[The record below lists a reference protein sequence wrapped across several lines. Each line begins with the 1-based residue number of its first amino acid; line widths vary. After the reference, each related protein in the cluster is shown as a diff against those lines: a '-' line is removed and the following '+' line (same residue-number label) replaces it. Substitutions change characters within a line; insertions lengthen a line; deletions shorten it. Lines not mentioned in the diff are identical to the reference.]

1 MDQRGKMKNKFKIVL
16 NTDDVVHN
24 RKILSVKL
32 PVWKKLISVSC
43 YEQTP
48 ISKVINK
55 AITKYIEENNYDIET
70 IFKNNIEVKEQ
81 KMDSLIDYDFNVID
95 QIEYK

>member
-16 NTDDVVHN
+16 NTDDVVSN

-48 ISKVINK
+48 ISKVIDK

-70 IFKNNIEVKEQ
+70 IFKNNIEVKEE
-81 KMDSLIDYDFNVID
+81 KIDSLIDYNFNVID

>member
-1 MDQRGKMKNKFKIVL
+1 MKNKFSIVL
-16 NTDDVVHN
+16 NADDVVQN

-43 YEQTP
+43 QEQTP
-48 ISKVINK
+48 ISKVIDK

-70 IFKNNIEVKEQ
+70 IFKNNIEVKQQRIE
-81 KMDSLIDYDFNVID
+81 SLIDYDFNVID

>member
-1 MDQRGKMKNKFKIVL
+1 MDQKGKMKNKFKIVL

-70 IFKNNIEVKEQ
+70 IFKNNVEVKEQ
-81 KMDSLIDYDFNVID
+81 RMDSLIDYDFNVID

>member
-16 NTDDVVHN
+16 NADDVVSN

-48 ISKVINK
+48 ISKVIDK

-70 IFKNNIEVKEQ
+70 IFKNNIEVKEE
-81 KMDSLIDYDFNVID
+81 KMDSLIDYNFNVID

>member
-16 NTDDVVHN
+16 NADDVVSN

-48 ISKVINK
+48 ISKVIDK

-70 IFKNNIEVKEQ
+70 IFKNNIEVKEE
-81 KMDSLIDYDFNVID
+81 KMDSLIDYNFNVVD

>member
-1 MDQRGKMKNKFKIVL
+1 MDLKDNMKNKFKIVL
-16 NTDDVVHN
+16 NADDVVHN

-32 PVWKKLISVSC
+32 PIWKKLISVSC
-43 YEQTP
+43 QEQTP
-48 ISKVINK
+48 ISKVIDK

-70 IFKNNIEVKEQ
+70 IFKNNIEVKQ
-81 KMDSLIDYDFNVID
+81 QRLDSLIDYDFTIVD

>member
-1 MDQRGKMKNKFKIVL
+1 MRNKFKIVL

-32 PVWKKLISVSC
+32 AVWKKLISCSA

-48 ISKVINK
+48 ITKIIDK
-55 AITKYIEENNYDIET
+55 AITKYIEENNYNVEE
-70 IFKNNIEVKEQ
+70 IFKNNLEVKQHIMKDDE
-81 KMDSLIDYDFNVID
+81 LLYIDYKFDNH
-95 QIEYK
+95 Y

>member
-16 NTDDVVHN
+16 NTDDVVSN

-48 ISKVINK
+48 ISKVIDK

-70 IFKNNIEVKEQ
+70 IFKNNIEVKEE
-81 KMDSLIDYDFNVID
+81 KMDSLVDYNFNVVD

>member
-81 KMDSLIDYDFNVID
+81 RMDSLIDYDFNVVD

>member
-1 MDQRGKMKNKFKIVL
+1 MKNKFSIVL
-16 NTDDVVHN
+16 NADDVVQN

-43 YEQTP
+43 QEQTP
-48 ISKVINK
+48 ISKVIDK

-70 IFKNNIEVKEQ
+70 IFKNNIEVKQQRIE
-81 KMDSLIDYDFNVID
+81 SLIDYDFNVVD

>member
-1 MDQRGKMKNKFKIVL
+1 MRNKFKIVL

-32 PVWKKLISVSC
+32 AVWKKLISCSA

-48 ISKVINK
+48 ITKIIDK
-55 AITKYIEENNYDIET
+55 AITKYIEENHYNVED
-70 IFKNNIEVKEQ
+70 IFKDNLEVKQMLFREN
-81 KMDSLIDYDFNVID
+81 KPTAT
-95 QIEYK
+95 EYKFDDSN